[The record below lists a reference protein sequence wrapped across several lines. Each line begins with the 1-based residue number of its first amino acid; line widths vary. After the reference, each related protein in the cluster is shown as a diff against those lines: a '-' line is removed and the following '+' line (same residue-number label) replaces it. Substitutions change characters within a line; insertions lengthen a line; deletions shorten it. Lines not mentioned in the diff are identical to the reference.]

1 MSMSCTEGDTEG
13 SYRNESSKTQNSYLG
28 YVSDMD
34 IACMIEACKKLT
46 GVPRPC
52 LVDWIRISEHKLLTR
67 YSDTVRS
74 FYKLHWNDGRVYPM
88 LDALKRRKI

>member
-34 IACMIEACKKLT
+34 IACIIQALIPFAHFTSYIEMTEEYIL
-46 GVPRPC
+46 C
-52 LVDWIRISEHKLLTR
+52 LMH
-67 YSDTVRS
+67 
-74 FYKLHWNDGRVYPM
+74 
-88 LDALKRRKI
+88 